1 MVHAGL
7 LLHGEPSEDKLPLL
21 APNDRWL
28 PPGTRQLYLRTR
40 RLAYTL
46 VLYPIEW
53 RGLHARR
60 RVERILDETLYDR
73 ELDVNE
79 TKNVAYDDQ
88 YRGWRDRLLRVAVRE
103 WNVSLVEGGLP
114 LHADGLLDCMLMAS
128 LIACCGLPHGMLMAS
143 LIAC

>member
-1 MVHAGL
+1 
-7 LLHGEPSEDKLPLL
+7 L

-46 VLYPIEW
+46 VLYPVEW

-60 RVERILDETLYDR
+60 GVERILDETLYDR

-114 LHADGLLDCMLMAS
+114 LHADGLPHCMMMAS
-128 LIACCGLPHGMLMAS
+128 LIAC
-143 LIAC
+143 

>member
-46 VLYPIEW
+46 VLYPVEW

-60 RVERILDETLYDR
+60 GVERILDETLYDR

-88 YRGWRDRLLRVAVRE
+88 YRGWRDRLLRVAVRD

-114 LHADGLLDCMLMAS
+114 LHADGLPQCMLMAS
-128 LIACCGLPHGMLMAS
+128 LIAC
-143 LIAC
+143 